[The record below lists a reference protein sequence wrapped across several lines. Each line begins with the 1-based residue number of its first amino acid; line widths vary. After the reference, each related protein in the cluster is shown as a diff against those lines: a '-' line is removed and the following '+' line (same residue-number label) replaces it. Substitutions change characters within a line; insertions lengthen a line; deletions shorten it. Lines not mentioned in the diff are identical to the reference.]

1 MDDAHWKE
9 YAAAHGGKYM
19 VKKITNNKSMRKI
32 RDEEKRI
39 IEFLLTMIGAK
50 LENYPVSET
59 VYEYEGGVMGSI
71 SMQNTDGSTYLKDLI
86 QAHYI
91 DVDLVPVVI
100 TLTAD
105 KDEKLLDLDFWKE
118 DFSKLIQYPTPDK
131 LKVNIIGNGKFEA
144 RV

>member
-1 MDDAHWKE
+1 
-9 YAAAHGGKYM
+9 
-19 VKKITNNKSMRKI
+19 MRKI

-39 IEFLLTMIGAK
+39 IEFLLAMIGAK

-131 LKVNIIGNGKFEA
+131 LKVNIIGNGKLEA

>member
-1 MDDAHWKE
+1 
-9 YAAAHGGKYM
+9 M
-19 VKKITNNKSMRKI
+19 VYNNKSMRKI
-32 RDEEKRI
+32 RDEEKKI
-39 IEFLLTMIGAK
+39 IEFLLRMVGAK
-50 LENYPVSET
+50 PESYPISET
-59 VYEYEGGVMGSI
+59 VYEYEDGVMGSI

-91 DVDLVPVVI
+91 DIDLIPVVI

-105 KDEKLLDLDFWKE
+105 KDGKLLDLDFWKE
-118 DFSKLIQYPTPDK
+118 DFSKLIQYPTPDR

>member
-1 MDDAHWKE
+1 
-9 YAAAHGGKYM
+9 
-19 VKKITNNKSMRKI
+19 MRKI

-39 IEFLLTMIGAK
+39 IEFLLMMLGAK
-50 LENYPVSET
+50 SEDYPISET

-86 QAHYI
+86 QVHYT
-91 DVDLVPVVI
+91 DTDLIPVVI

-105 KDEKLLDLDFWKE
+105 HEGKLLDLDFWKE